1 MADDGLAASGS
12 DTSLRHVQNRESG
25 FRLWQMASLPPALIA
40 FDGRVQAIE
49 PLWNL
54 PGLGWSVPHP
64 DLVRFSA
71 VLHFSGPRKPWLEV
85 AFPELRQ
92 LWLAHLNA
100 SDSFLQGCGV
110 VEWQ

>member
-1 MADDGLAASGS
+1 M
-12 DTSLRHVQNRESG
+12 QNRESG

-49 PLWNL
+49 PLWHL
-54 PGLGWSVPHP
+54 PGLGWRVPDP
-64 DLVRFSA
+64 EVARFSA

-92 LWLAHLNA
+92 LWLGHLNA